1 MKKILLI
8 AAFLVASV
16 AAWAGEP
23 HQAYCEIVGSGNFT
37 GTKVKIEV
45 DFGQKVSWMGQ
56 KNQRT
61 LVDEQGKKMEFNSMM
76 DAVNYLAQFGLLI
89 STANGTPL
97 LTTESRLRNL
107 RTLLMSTLPNCGN
120 SISKIKLTT
129 FCTCVR

>member
-8 AAFLVASV
+8 ATFLVVNV
-16 AAWAGEP
+16 AVWAGEP
-23 HQAYCEIVGSGNFT
+23 HQAYCEIVGTGNLT

-76 DAVNYLAQFGLLI
+76 DAVNYLAQFGWTLH
-89 STANGTPL
+89 STYAV
-97 LTTESRLRNL
+97 TESKG
-107 RTLLMSTLPNCGN
+107 MGGN
-120 SISKIKLTT
+120 GSVYHYILTKT
-129 FCTCVR
+129 VTSDDEVKEGIHLKAE

>member
-8 AAFLVASV
+8 AAFLVVSV
-16 AAWAGEP
+16 AVWAGEP
-23 HQAYCEIVGSGNFT
+23 YQAYCEIVGSGNLT

-76 DAVNYLAQFGLLI
+76 DAVNYLAQFGWTLH
-89 STANGTPL
+89 STYAVAESKGMGGNGSVYHYI
-97 LTTESRLRNL
+97 LTKTVTSDEEVKEGIHL
-107 RTLLMSTLPNCGN
+107 
-120 SISKIKLTT
+120 KAE
-129 FCTCVR
+129 